1 MIPGCGMETSAKPKV
16 RSYRDLLVWQRAMQ
30 FLQEIYCLTE
40 AYPKREIYGLT
51 AQMRRAVISIPA
63 NIAEGQERGT
73 TRDFLRFLSIAAGS
87 LRELQTYLD
96 ATLLLKYATDSQ
108 LKRSR
113 ELAEETG
120 RLLGGLRGAL
130 RRKIDH

>member
-1 MIPGCGMETSAKPKV
+1 MQLIQETYGLSE
-16 RSYRDLLVWQRAMQ
+16 Q
-30 FLQEIYCLTE
+30 F
-40 AYPKREIYGLT
+40 PKREMYGLV

-96 ATLLLKYATDSQ
+96 VSQLLKYATELR

-113 ELAEETG
+113 ELGDETG
-120 RLLGGLRGAL
+120 RMLSGLRDAL
-130 RRKIDH
+130 RRKTAS